1 MRDENQFKSDRYL
14 RRHTVKCASMAA
26 DSFGNYEIDM
36 KISQAGIELIKRF
49 EGCRLEAYQ
58 DSVGVWTIGYG
69 STYWP
74 DGRRVK
80 QGDRLASEVEAEQL
94 LRDALKTYEA
104 GVNRLVKVHITQN
117 QFDALVSF
125 TYNLG
130 VGALEKS
137 TLIRKLNHIDIIP
150 VANEF
155 SRWTKAGGKELEGLR
170 RRRAAERE
178 LFLK

>member
-1 MRDENQFKSDRYL
+1 
-14 RRHTVKCASMAA
+14 
-26 DSFGNYEIDM
+26 M
-36 KISQAGIELIKRF
+36 KISQAGLDLIKEF
-49 EGCRLEAYQ
+49 EGLRLDAYQ

-80 QGDRLASEVEAEQL
+80 QGDKLANDSEAEQL
-94 LRDALKTYEA
+94 LIDTVKAYEA
-104 GVNRLVKVHITQN
+104 GVNRVVKVHITQN

-125 TYNLG
+125 AFNLG
-130 VGALEKS
+130 IGALEKS
-137 TLIRKLNHIDIIP
+137 TLVKRLNKIDIIP

-155 SRWTKAGGKELEGLR
+155 SRWTKAGGKELAGLR
-170 RRRAAERE
+170 RRRAAERD

>member
-1 MRDENQFKSDRYL
+1 
-14 RRHTVKCASMAA
+14 
-26 DSFGNYEIDM
+26 M
-36 KISQAGIELIKRF
+36 KISQAGLDLIKEF
-49 EGCRLEAYQ
+49 EGCRLSAYQ

-80 QGDRLASEVEAEQL
+80 QGDKLASDSEAEQL
-94 LRDALKTYEA
+94 LLDTVKTYEA
-104 GVNRLVKVHITQN
+104 GVNRVVKTHITQN

-125 TYNLG
+125 AFNLG
-130 VGALEKS
+130 IRALEKS
-137 TLIRKLNHIDIIP
+137 TLVKKLNKIDIIP

-155 SRWTKAGGKELEGLR
+155 SRWTKAGGKELAGLR
-170 RRRAAERE
+170 RRRAAERD

>member
-1 MRDENQFKSDRYL
+1 MRVSENGL
-14 RRHTVKCASMAA
+14 A
-26 DSFGNYEIDM
+26 
-36 KISQAGIELIKRF
+36 LIKQL
-49 EGCRLEAYQ
+49 EGLRLEAYQ

-74 DGRRVK
+74 DGRRVRE
-80 QGDRLASEVEAEQL
+80 GDRLASETEASQL
-94 LRDALKTYEA
+94 LRDTVKTYED

-125 TYNLG
+125 AFNLG
-130 VGALEKS
+130 VAALSKS
-137 TLIRKLNHIDIIP
+137 TLLRKLNKIDIIP

-155 SRWTKAGGKELEGLR
+155 SRWTKAGGKELDGLR
-170 RRRAAERE
+170 RRRSLERE

>member
-1 MRDENQFKSDRYL
+1 
-14 RRHTVKCASMAA
+14 
-26 DSFGNYEIDM
+26 M
-36 KISQAGIELIKRF
+36 KISQAGLDLIKEF
-49 EGCRLEAYQ
+49 EGLRLDAYQ

-80 QGDRLASEVEAEQL
+80 KGDRLANEAEAEQL
-94 LRDALKTYEA
+94 LRDTVKTYEA
-104 GVNRLVKVHITQN
+104 GVNRVVKVHITQN

-125 TYNLG
+125 AFNLG

-137 TLIRKLNHIDIIP
+137 TLVKKLNKIDVIP

-155 SRWTKAGGKELEGLR
+155 SRWTKAGGKELAGLR

>member
-1 MRDENQFKSDRYL
+1 
-14 RRHTVKCASMAA
+14 
-26 DSFGNYEIDM
+26 M
-36 KISQAGIELIKRF
+36 KISDQGLSLIKHF
-49 EGCRLEAYQ
+49 EGCRLDAYQ

-80 QGDRLASEVEAEQL
+80 KGDRLASEAEADQL
-94 LRDALKTYEA
+94 LRDTVKSYEN
-104 GVNRLVKVHITQN
+104 GVNRVVKVHVTQN

-125 TYNLG
+125 AFNLG
-130 VGALEKS
+130 VAALEKS
-137 TLIRKLNHIDIIP
+137 TLLRKLNKTDIVP

>member
-1 MRDENQFKSDRYL
+1 
-14 RRHTVKCASMAA
+14 
-26 DSFGNYEIDM
+26 M
-36 KISQAGIELIKRF
+36 KISQNGLDLIKKF
-49 EGCRLEAYQ
+49 EGLKLDAYQ

-80 QGDRLASEVEAEQL
+80 KGDKLSGDAEAEQL
-94 LRDALKTYEA
+94 LRDAVKTYEA
-104 GVNRLVKVHITQN
+104 GVNRAVKVHMTQN

-125 TYNLG
+125 AFNLG

-137 TLIRKLNHIDIIP
+137 TLVKKLNKIDLIP

-170 RRRAAERE
+170 RRRSAERD

>member
-1 MRDENQFKSDRYL
+1 
-14 RRHTVKCASMAA
+14 
-26 DSFGNYEIDM
+26 M
-36 KISQAGIELIKRF
+36 KISQAGLELIKHF
-49 EGCRLEAYQ
+49 EGLRLDAYQ

-80 QGDRLASEVEAEQL
+80 KGDRLANEKEAETL
-94 LRDALKTYEA
+94 LRATVADFER
-104 GVNRLVKVHITQN
+104 GVNRIVKVHITQN

-125 TYNLG
+125 AFNLG
-130 VGALEKS
+130 VAALEKS
-137 TLIRKLNHIDIIP
+137 TLIRKLNQIDMIP

>member
-1 MRDENQFKSDRYL
+1 
-14 RRHTVKCASMAA
+14 
-26 DSFGNYEIDM
+26 M
-36 KISQAGIELIKRF
+36 KISQAGLDLIKEF
-49 EGCRLEAYQ
+49 EGLRLDAYQ

-74 DGRRVK
+74 DGRKVK
-80 QGDRLASEVEAEQL
+80 KGDKLANEAEAEQL
-94 LRDALKTYEA
+94 LRDTVKTYEA
-104 GVNRLVKVHITQN
+104 GVNRVVKVHITQN

-125 TYNLG
+125 AFNLG
-130 VGALEKS
+130 VTALEKS
-137 TLIRKLNHIDIIP
+137 TLVRKLNQIDVIP

-155 SRWTKAGGKELEGLR
+155 SRWTKAGGKEMEGLR

>member
-1 MRDENQFKSDRYL
+1 MPNNVVE
-14 RRHTVKCASMAA
+14 
-26 DSFGNYEIDM
+26 M
-36 KISQAGIELIKRF
+36 KISQNGLDLIKQF
-49 EGCRLEAYQ
+49 EGLKLDAYQ

-74 DGRRVK
+74 DGRKVRK
-80 QGDRLASEVEAEQL
+80 GDKLASEAEAEQL
-94 LRDALKTYEA
+94 LRDVVKTYES
-104 GVNRLVKVHITQN
+104 GVNRVDKVHITQN

-125 TYNLG
+125 AFNLG

-137 TLIRKLNHIDIIP
+137 TLVKKLNKIDVIP

-155 SRWTKAGGKELEGLR
+155 SRWTTAGGKELEGLR